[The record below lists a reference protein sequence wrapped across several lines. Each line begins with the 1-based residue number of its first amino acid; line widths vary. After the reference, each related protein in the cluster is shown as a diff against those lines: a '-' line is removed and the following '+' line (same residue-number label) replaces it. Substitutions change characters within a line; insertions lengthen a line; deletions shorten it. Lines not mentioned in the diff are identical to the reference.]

1 MTDSRTVS
9 QAIAAADKTSEGFG
23 RRRFLAWSSTALL
36 GAIAF
41 GGKLPGLS
49 IEQALAQTPGG
60 AAMGKAVDLGEGDVG
75 ILNYAYALE
84 QLEAAFYTQVT
95 KTPYA
100 SMASADTDILSA
112 IRDHEIA
119 HRDFFKAAL
128 KKNAI
133 PALEVDFTK
142 IDFNSR
148 DSVLKTAMT
157 FEDLGVAAYNG
168 AGQLLKK
175 EEYLLLAGKI
185 VSVEAR
191 HATAIRY
198 LIGMKGNAGANAN
211 AGNNGNTVGSNA
223 TNGNNNGNANNG
235 NTNNNNAFDDTAVV
249 NDKGLDRA
257 QKPSEVL
264 ATAGPFVKT
273 PITADDIG

>member
-1 MTDSRTVS
+1 MTETRTVS
-9 QAIAAADKTSEGFG
+9 QAPAPAVKTSEGFG

-60 AAMGKAVDLGEGDVG
+60 AAMANAVDLGEGDVG

-100 SMASADTDILSA
+100 NMASADTAILSG

-148 DSVLKTAMT
+148 DSVLTTART

-168 AGQLLKK
+168 AGQLLEKG
-175 EEYLLLAGKI
+175 EYLLLAGKI

-198 LIGMKGNAGANAN
+198 LIGMKGSAGANA
-211 AGNNGNTVGSNA
+211 GSSGGTTGSNVNA
-223 TNGNNNGNANNG
+223 TNTANAGSNSS
-235 NTNNNNAFDDTAVV
+235 DVV
-249 NDKGLDRA
+249 NEKGLDQA
-257 QKPSEVL
+257 LKPADVL
-264 ATAGPFVKT
+264 QAAGPFVKT

>member
-1 MTDSRTVS
+1 MTELNRT
-9 QAIAAADKTSEGFG
+9 QAIVPDDKPTEGVA

-36 GAIAF
+36 GALAF

-49 IEQALAQTPGG
+49 IEQAFAQTPGG
-60 AAMGKAVDLGEGDVG
+60 AMGKAVDLGEGDVG

-100 SMASADTDILSA
+100 NMESADRDILTA
-112 IRDHEIA
+112 IRDHEVA

-133 PALEVDFTK
+133 PGLDVDFSK

-148 DSVLKTAMT
+148 DSVLSTAQT
-157 FEDLGVAAYNG
+157 FENLGVAAYNG
-168 AGQLLKK
+168 AGQLLEKG
-175 EEYLLLAGKI
+175 EYLLLAGKI

-191 HATAIRY
+191 HAAAITH
-198 LIGMKGNAGANAN
+198 LIGMKKSGDST
-211 AGNNGNTVGSNA
+211 TVGSNTA
-223 TNGNNNGNANNG
+223 TASPV
-235 NTNNNNAFDDTAVV
+235 D
-249 NDKGLDRA
+249 DKGLDQA
-257 QKPSEVL
+257 LKPAEVL
-264 ATAGPFVKT
+264 SKAGPFVKT
-273 PITADDIG
+273 PITADDVG

>member
-1 MTDSRTVS
+1 MTESRTIS
-9 QAIAAADKTSEGFG
+9 QANAPANKTSEGFG

-41 GGKLPGLS
+41 GGKLPGLG

-60 AAMGKAVDLGEGDVG
+60 AAMAKAVDLGEGDVG

-100 SMASADTDILSA
+100 NMTSADKEILTG

-128 KKNAI
+128 KKSAI
-133 PALEVDFTK
+133 PALDVDFTK

-148 DSVLKTAMT
+148 DSVLKTGLT

-175 EEYLLLAGKI
+175 EEYLLVAGKI

-191 HATAIRY
+191 HATALRY
-198 LIGMKGNAGANAN
+198 LIGMKGDTSAS
-211 AGNNGNTVGSNA
+211 AGNGTTVGSNA
-223 TNGNNNGNANNG
+223 GGSSGVNNGQ
-235 NTNNNNAFDDTAVV
+235 NAFNDSDVV
-249 NDKGLDRA
+249 DDKGLDRA
-257 QKPSEVL
+257 LKPADVL

>member
-1 MTDSRTVS
+1 MTDSRIVS
-9 QAIAAADKTSEGFG
+9 RANVPADKTSEGFG

-133 PALEVDFTK
+133 PALDVDFTK

-198 LIGMKGNAGANAN
+198 LIGMKGTANAN
-211 AGNNGNTVGSNA
+211 AGNSGTTTGSGNG
-223 TNGNNNGNANNG
+223 GN
-235 NTNNNNAFDDTAVV
+235 NNNNAFDDADVV

-273 PITADDIG
+273 PITAEHIG

>member
-1 MTDSRTVS
+1 MTEHRAAS
-9 QAIAAADKTSEGFG
+9 QVPVPAQKTSEGFG

-41 GGKLPGLS
+41 SGKLPGLS

-60 AAMGKAVDLGEGDVG
+60 AAMAKSVDLGEGDVG

-100 SMASADTDILSA
+100 NMASADTEILSG

-133 PALEVDFTK
+133 PALDVDFTK

-198 LIGMKGNAGANAN
+198 LIGMKGNANASAGNSGSTVGANTSAN
-211 AGNNGNTVGSNA
+211 SG
-223 TNGNNNGNANNG
+223 ANNG
-235 NTNNNNAFDDTAVV
+235 QYSGFNELDVV
-249 NDKGLDRA
+249 DDKGLDRA

>member
-1 MTDSRTVS
+1 MNDTPNTISPKASGGGLVSDRRTLL
-9 QAIAAADKTSEGFG
+9 K
-23 RRRFLAWSSTALL
+23 WSSAALV
-36 GAIAF
+36 GALAF

-49 IEQALAQTPGG
+49 LDQAFAQTAGG

-100 SMASADTDILSA
+100 NMASADTAILTG

-133 PALEVDFTK
+133 PALEVDFSK
-142 IDFNSR
+142 VDFNSR
-148 DSVLKTAMT
+148 DSVLTTALT

-168 AGQLLKK
+168 AGQLLEKG
-175 EEYLLLAGKI
+175 EYLLLAGKI

-198 LIGMKGNAGANAN
+198 LIGMKAAANAN
-211 AGNNGNTVGSNA
+211 AGNSATTVGTNTSGAVTSNA
-223 TNGNNNGNANNG
+223 TSG
-235 NTNNNNAFDDTAVV
+235 NTDVV
-249 NDKGLDRA
+249 NEKGLDRA
-257 QKPSEVL
+257 MKPAEVL
-264 ATAGPFVKT
+264 QAAGPYVKT

>member
-1 MTDSRTVS
+1 MTESRTVS
-9 QAIAAADKTSEGFG
+9 QAKAPADKTSEGFG

-100 SMASADTDILSA
+100 NMASADTDILKG

-148 DSVLKTAMT
+148 DSVLKTALT

-175 EEYLLLAGKI
+175 EEYLLIAGKI

-198 LIGMKGNAGANAN
+198 LLGMKGGANAN
-211 AGNNGNTVGSNA
+211 AGGNTTVGTN
-223 TNGNNNGNANNG
+223 TNGANNG
-235 NTNNNNAFDDTAVV
+235 LYSGFNDTDVV
-249 NDKGLDRA
+249 DDKGLDRA

-264 ATAGPFVKT
+264 ATAAPFVKT
-273 PITADDIG
+273 QITADDIG

>member
-1 MTDSRTVS
+1 MTEIR
-9 QAIAAADKTSEGFG
+9 AAAQVPVSAEQTSEGFG

-36 GAIAF
+36 GVIAF

-49 IEQALAQTPGG
+49 IEQAFAQTPGG
-60 AAMGKAVDLGEGDVG
+60 AAMSKAVDLGEGDVG

-100 SMASADTDILSA
+100 NMASVDNEILTG

-148 DSVLKTAMT
+148 DSVLTTAKT

-168 AGQLLKK
+168 AGHLLEKG
-175 EEYLLLAGKI
+175 EYLLLAGKI

-198 LIGMKGNAGANAN
+198 LMGMNRNTNANAN
-211 AGNNGNTVGSNA
+211 AGNSGTTAGA
-223 TNGNNNGNANNG
+223 NAN
-235 NTNNNNAFDDTAVV
+235 TNSSTGANANDSSVV
-249 NDKGLDRA
+249 DEKGLDRA
-257 QKPSEVL
+257 MKPAEVL
-264 ATAGPFVKT
+264 QTAGPFVKT

>member
-1 MTDSRTVS
+1 MRLRKRHQKGSAGVAFSPGQARRCWARSRSAASCRDSASSRRSRRPRAAPQWAKPSISAKAT
-9 QAIAAADKTSEGFG
+9 AILT
-23 RRRFLAWSSTALL
+23 
-36 GAIAF
+36 
-41 GGKLPGLS
+41 
-49 IEQALAQTPGG
+49 
-60 AAMGKAVDLGEGDVG
+60 
-75 ILNYAYALE
+75 
-84 QLEAAFYTQVT
+84 
-95 KTPYA
+95 
-100 SMASADTDILSA
+100 A

-133 PALEVDFTK
+133 PALDVDFTK

-148 DSVLKTAMT
+148 DSVLTTAKT

-168 AGQLLKK
+168 AGQLLEKG
-175 EEYLLLAGKI
+175 EYLLLAGKI

-198 LIGMKGNAGANAN
+198 LIGMKGTASAK
-211 AGNNGNTVGSNA
+211 AGNSGTTTGSGNG
-223 TNGNNNGNANNG
+223 GNNNV
-235 NTNNNNAFDDTAVV
+235 FDDADAV

-264 ATAGPFVKT
+264 ATAGPFIKT

>member
-1 MTDSRTVS
+1 MTES
-9 QAIAAADKTSEGFG
+9 QTPSLAPAPAEKTTEGVA

-36 GAIAF
+36 GALAF
-41 GGKLPGLS
+41 GGKMPGLS
-49 IEQALAQTPGG
+49 IEQAFAQTPGG
-60 AAMGKAVDLGEGDVG
+60 AMGKAVDLGEGDVG

-84 QLEAAFYTQVT
+84 QLEAAFYTQAV
-95 KTPYA
+95 KTPYGN
-100 SMASADTDILSA
+100 MASADRDILTA

-133 PALEVDFTK
+133 PALEVDFSK

-148 DSVLKTAMT
+148 DSVLTTART

-168 AGQLLKK
+168 AGQLLEKG
-175 EEYLLLAGKI
+175 EYLLIAGKI

-198 LIGMKGNAGANAN
+198 LIGTKGNADANAAN
-211 AGNNGNTVGSNA
+211 SGTTVGSN
-223 TNGNNNGNANNG
+223 TGGDNAY
-235 NTNNNNAFDDTAVV
+235 DDSDVV

-257 QKPSEVL
+257 IKPAEVL
-264 ATAGPFVKT
+264 TTAGPFVKT
-273 PITADDIG
+273 PINADDIG

>member
-1 MTDSRTVS
+1 MTDPNTQPPASAEKVT
-9 QAIAAADKTSEGFG
+9 EGVA

-36 GAIAF
+36 GALAF

-49 IEQALAQTPGG
+49 IEQVFAQTPGG
-60 AAMGKAVDLGEGDVG
+60 AMGKAVDLGEGDVG

-84 QLEAAFYTQVT
+84 QLEAAFYMQVT

-100 SMASADTDILSA
+100 NMASADTAILTG

-128 KKNAI
+128 KKSAI

-148 DSVLKTAMT
+148 DSVLSTAET
-157 FEDLGVAAYNG
+157 FENLGVAAYNG
-168 AGQLLKK
+168 AGQLLEKG
-175 EEYLLLAGKI
+175 EYLLLAGKI

-191 HATAIRY
+191 HAAAIRY
-198 LIGMKGNAGANAN
+198 LIGMKGSGDKPA
-211 AGNNGNTVGSNA
+211 A
-223 TNGNNNGNANNG
+223 TSASPI
-235 NTNNNNAFDDTAVV
+235 D
-249 NDKGLDRA
+249 DKGLDQA
-257 QKPSEVL
+257 LKPAEVL
-264 ATAGPFVKT
+264 SKAGPFVKT

>member
-1 MTDSRTVS
+1 MTDSRLVS
-9 QAIAAADKTSEGFG
+9 QATPPASTTSEGFG

-41 GGKLPGLS
+41 GGKLPGLG

-60 AAMGKAVDLGEGDVG
+60 AAMAKAVDLGEGDVG

-100 SMASADTDILSA
+100 NMASADTAILTG

-133 PALEVDFTK
+133 PALDVDFTK

-175 EEYLLLAGKI
+175 EEYLLVAGKI

-198 LIGMKGNAGANAN
+198 LIGMKGTANVAN
-211 AGNNGNTVGSNA
+211 SGTTVGSNSGG
-223 TNGNNNGNANNG
+223 NG
-235 NTNNNNAFDDTAVV
+235 NNAFDDSDVV

>member
-1 MTDSRTVS
+1 MTELSRLAVPASKIT
-9 QAIAAADKTSEGFG
+9 EGVV

-36 GAIAF
+36 GALAF
-41 GGKLPGLS
+41 GGNLPGLS
-49 IEQALAQTPGG
+49 IEQVFAQTPGG
-60 AAMGKAVDLGEGDVG
+60 AKGKAVDLGEGDVG

-84 QLEAAFYTQVT
+84 QLEAAFYTQVM

-100 SMASADTDILSA
+100 NMASADRDILTG

-133 PALEVDFTK
+133 PSLDVDFSK

-148 DSVLKTAMT
+148 DSVLSTAET
-157 FEDLGVAAYNG
+157 FENLGVAAYNG
-168 AGQLLKK
+168 AGQFLEKG
-175 EEYLLLAGKI
+175 EYLLLAGKI

-191 HATAIRY
+191 HAAAIRH
-198 LIGMKGNAGANAN
+198 LIGMKNAN
-211 AGNNGNTVGSNA
+211 SATSTPAGESP
-223 TNGNNNGNANNG
+223 
-235 NTNNNNAFDDTAVV
+235 V
-249 NDKGLDRA
+249 NDKGLDQA
-257 QKPSEVL
+257 FKPAEVL
-264 ATAGPFVKT
+264 SKAGPFVKT

>member
-1 MTDSRTVS
+1 MTDSPTLS
-9 QAIAAADKTSEGFG
+9 QATTPADKTSEGFG

-36 GAIAF
+36 GALAF

-60 AAMGKAVDLGEGDVG
+60 AAMAKAVDLGEGDVG

-100 SMASADTDILSA
+100 NMASADTAILTG

-142 IDFNSR
+142 IDFGSR
-148 DSVLKTAMT
+148 DSVLTTART

-168 AGQLLKK
+168 AGQLLEKG
-175 EEYLLLAGKI
+175 EYLLLAGKI

-198 LIGMKGNAGANAN
+198 LIGMKGSTNAN
-211 AGNNGNTVGSNA
+211 AGNSGNTVGA
-223 TNGNNNGNANNG
+223 
-235 NTNNNNAFDDTAVV
+235 NTNSASASSSSSDVV
-249 NDKGLDRA
+249 NEKGLDQA
-257 QKPSEVL
+257 LKPADVL
-264 ATAGPFVKT
+264 QAAGPFVKT

>member
-1 MTDSRTVS
+1 MTESRTVS
-9 QAIAAADKTSEGFG
+9 QAKTPADSTSEGFG

-36 GAIAF
+36 GALAF
-41 GGKLPGLS
+41 GGKLPGLG
-49 IEQALAQTPGG
+49 IEQVFAQTPGG
-60 AAMGKAVDLGEGDVG
+60 AMGKAVDLGEGDVG

-84 QLEAAFYTQVT
+84 QLEAAFYTQAT
-95 KTPYA
+95 KTPYGN
-100 SMASADTDILSA
+100 MASADRDILSA

-133 PALEVDFTK
+133 PALEVDFSK

-148 DSVLKTAMT
+148 DSVLTTAKT

-168 AGQLLKK
+168 AGQLLEKG
-175 EEYLLLAGKI
+175 EYLLLAGKI

-198 LIGMKGNAGANAN
+198 LIGMKGNANAN
-211 AGNNGNTVGSNA
+211 AGNSGTTVGSNTA
-223 TNGNNNGNANNG
+223 G
-235 NTNNNNAFDDTAVV
+235 NNAFDDSDVV

>member
-1 MTDSRTVS
+1 MTESRIIS
-9 QAIAAADKTSEGFG
+9 QANAPANKTPEGFG

-41 GGKLPGLS
+41 GGKLPGLG

-60 AAMGKAVDLGEGDVG
+60 ATAKAVDLGEGDVG

-100 SMASADTDILSA
+100 NMTSADKDILTG

-133 PALEVDFTK
+133 PALDVDFTK

-148 DSVLKTAMT
+148 DSVLKTGLT

-175 EEYLLLAGKI
+175 EEYLLVAGKI

-191 HATAIRY
+191 HATALRY
-198 LIGMKGNAGANAN
+198 LIGMKGDASAN
-211 AGNNGNTVGSNA
+211 AGNGTTVGSNA
-223 TNGNNNGNANNG
+223 NGNSGSNNGQ
-235 NTNNNNAFDDTAVV
+235 NAFNDSDVV
-249 NDKGLDRA
+249 DDKGLDRA

>member
-1 MTDSRTVS
+1 MTETRTPG
-9 QAIAAADKTSEGFG
+9 QTNAPADKTSGGFG

-41 GGKLPGLS
+41 GGKLPGLG

-60 AAMGKAVDLGEGDVG
+60 AMTAKAVDLGEGDVG

-100 SMASADTDILSA
+100 NMTSADKDILTG

-133 PALEVDFTK
+133 PALDVDFTK

-148 DSVLKTAMT
+148 DSVLKTGLT

-175 EEYLLLAGKI
+175 EEYLLIAGKI

-191 HATAIRY
+191 HATALRY
-198 LIGMKGNAGANAN
+198 LIGMNGSTDANAN
-211 AGNNGNTVGSNA
+211 NAGNTVGSNA
-223 TNGNNNGNANNG
+223 GSNSASDSGRKYSFNDSN
-235 NTNNNNAFDDTAVV
+235 VV
-249 NDKGLDRA
+249 DEKGLDRA
-257 QKPSEVL
+257 LKPTEVL
-264 ATAGPFVKT
+264 ATAAPFVKT